1 MVAIELM
8 LPGSYVKE
16 MIILT
21 FPLLAANKMAAY
33 HIWHAG
39 AKMGKATIERMATTT
54 DENEAKEVP
63 HAQKQ

>member
-1 MVAIELM
+1 MVGIELM
-8 LPGSYVKE
+8 LPGGYVEE

-21 FPLLAANKMAAY
+21 FPLLVANEVAAY
-33 HIWHAG
+33 HVWHAG
-39 AKMGKATIERMATTT
+39 AKMGKATIERIATTT